1 MPVVYKLTIG
11 INRCCCNLIFAYRYK
26 TINTS
31 NCVFAAKRAYWFLI
45 GIIVVLQAI
54 LDCFYFTFVQP
65 KLKDCF
71 SHNLEVEES
80 NDAYIYA
87 PALCYLLT
95 AIFQTIILV
104 EIIMSIFYHCT
115 RLNNSTISNNSIR
128 STLYRIVLTTL
139 VFCLSDFADII
150 AHVFR
155 AALLQTRSPMM
166 IVINLSINT
175 LTLMCSYEDYRMR
188 IFPFICSFKP
198 TRNNLGKAQVNQRS
212 SENGRATNYMK
223 D

>member
-1 MPVVYKLTIG
+1 MLPFD
-11 INRCCCNLIFAYRYK
+11 CNFPNNNISR
-26 TINTS
+26 N
-31 NCVFAAKRAYWFLI
+31 NHVNFLP
-45 GIIVVLQAI
+45 L
-54 LDCFYFTFVQP
+54 
-65 KLKDCF
+65 
-71 SHNLEVEES
+71 
-80 NDAYIYA
+80 
-87 PALCYLLT
+87 
-95 AIFQTIILV
+95 
-104 EIIMSIFYHCT
+104 T

-223 D
+223 DKKIVLKVLDTSEIVQV